1 MLKNNLYA
9 RLDHNNNAGPPLMG
23 APGLVREVLATLIVT
38 RKAKIAVVGL
48 RWIVPINVAFVS
60 EMTQPTVLSIPSSL
74 H

>member
-1 MLKNNLYA
+1 
-9 RLDHNNNAGPPLMG
+9 MG